1 MAQTPRATQQPHV
14 RTHFA
19 EAFRRRRLQPRGAGL
34 HELLELLRREQR
46 VVPSAFRLQFQR
58 KQAAA
63 LSARAQ
69 IQRNVLKRLPVQR
82 RSAQINASN
91 AHLVD
96 AHKTHGYE
104 AVRCLPCGKPCCARD
119 VVKPLRKRV
128 LLLITRR
135 GSHSTAAPSK
145 GCART
150 QERERCRRLLGRRE
164 LGARR
169 STRRRSERDTSSGG
183 APAGWGVG
191 AGPPPSHPEKLEHG
205 PSLCHP
211 SPARPENPS
220 GVRCGRV
227 PPAARCVPSEV
238 SANAYQQVWTK

>member
-1 MAQTPRATQQPHV
+1 MCSARSGG
-14 RTHFA
+14 RTA
-19 EAFRRRRLQPRGAGL
+19 PARGACTRRPSGCA
-34 HELLELLRREQR
+34 LLPAACVANMESSLR
-46 VVPSAFRLQFQR
+46 SAVNSLRFVAAL
-58 KQAAA
+58 AAA
-63 LSARAQ
+63 TCSSRIAAAMRACSTEAATAA
-69 IQRNVLKRLPVQR
+69 VLIGVG
-82 RSAQINASN
+82 AGEA
-91 AHLVD
+91 AVTT
-96 AHKTHGYE
+96 AYE

-220 GVRCGRV
+220 SPFLRATGAPRPHRDSLSCRPAGGR
-227 PPAARCVPSEV
+227 AAQSLSFLSRF
-238 SANAYQQVWTK
+238 